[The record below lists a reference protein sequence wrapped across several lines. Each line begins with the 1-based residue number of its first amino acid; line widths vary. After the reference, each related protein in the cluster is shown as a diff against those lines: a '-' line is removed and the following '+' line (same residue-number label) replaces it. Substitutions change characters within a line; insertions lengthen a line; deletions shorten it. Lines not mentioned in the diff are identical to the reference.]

1 MYKLYFDGASR
12 ENPGK
17 SASSYVIYDNN
28 DKRIQYGYY
37 IFPRDATNNE
47 AEYMGLTAGLE
58 ASIALNINTLHIFGD
73 SKLVLECVFGSW
85 KVHKDTLKP
94 YCYHAKN
101 LVKEHFTEIK
111 WDWIEREQNIFADA
125 LCNKALDNNI
135 SKNEQYFKIPEST
148 QQIEVKEDNM
158 STKEMLKEVL
168 KQISIINERLD
179 KLEQV
184 KSNQSQ
190 KREEYNKTE
199 QSPKKESESNVGK
212 KWTPEQEEYMLNE
225 ITKNTSIDKIAEIM
239 KRRNGGIRSR
249 LLMIA
254 RKMIHEQDKTY
265 EEASKVT
272 SLSIDY
278 IKTGKLNF

>member
-17 SASSYVIYDNN
+17 SASSYVIYDTN

-47 AEYMGLTAGLE
+47 AEYMGLSAGLR
-58 ASIALNINTLHIFGD
+58 ASISLDIKSLHIFGD

-94 YCYHAKN
+94 YCYYAKN
-101 LVKEHFTEIK
+101 LIKEHFNEIE
-111 WDWIEREQNIFADA
+111 WDWIEREKNIFADA

-135 SKNEQYFKIPEST
+135 SKNDNYFKIPES
-148 QQIEVKEDNM
+148 IEEVEIKEDKM
-158 STKEMLKEVL
+158 STKNMLKEVL
-168 KQISIINERLD
+168 KQLVIINERLD

-184 KSNQSQ
+184 KPKNVDKLDQIKNELLPNKEQQSNCG
-190 KREEYNKTE
+190 KR
-199 QSPKKESESNVGK
+199 
-212 KWTPEQEEYMLNE
+212 WTQEQEEYMLNE
-225 ITKNTSIDKIAEIM
+225 IEKNIPINNIADSM
-239 KRRNGGIRSR
+239 KRTHGGIRSR

-254 RKMIHEQDKTY
+254 RKMIHEENKSY

-272 SLSIDY
+272 SLSVDY